1 MNYAYARVS
10 TAGQNLSRQIEEFK
24 KYEIDRLYCEKESG
38 KSFKNRAEYLKLRKS
53 IKSGDTLYI
62 MSIDRLGRNYQ
73 QILEE
78 WQYLTTKKNA
88 DIIVCD
94 MPILSTKNNVEGLD
108 GRFISQLVLQILAYV
123 AEKER
128 EKIKERQAQG
138 IQIAMANGVKFGRPK
153 KDVPSNS
160 NEIIQKYLNREIT
173 NIQASQMIGVAKG
186 QFFRL
191 VREYAPNREKL
202 SPIKREKSNSE
213 KIIENIKITPKEISE
228 EDKVLIAYQTG
239 EISAEEGG
247 KKLNLNRMSFIQLA
261 MKNGYGRRQKEDKQY
276 E

>member
-173 NIQASQMIGVAKG
+173 NIQASQMIGVSKA

-261 MKNGYGRRQKEDKQY
+261 MKNGYGRRQKEIK
-276 E
+276 